1 MIQLK
6 AVAPPIELTDDIV
19 ARLTAAYISD
29 STLSV
34 WKKEYIKKALLEM
47 SHGKCC
53 YCERRVNQE
62 GYMHIE
68 HFFPKTLFPYSVVE
82 WLNLLPC
89 CERCNKLKGTHNTH
103 VEPIIHPINNN
114 PKDFLLLRAYRFY
127 KKNDIGETT
136 IKLLQLNDYERLS
149 KNRFKIGAKVKEM
162 LDDLED
168 EMNTFLL
175 NQTPKHRSR
184 IITKL
189 RNIMIEG
196 QPNNEYSATVA
207 TEILKEDSYRFL
219 KSKFIELGF
228 WDENF
233 QQLEAELYQIA
244 FL

>member
-6 AVAPPIELTDDIV
+6 AVAPPKELTNEVV
-19 ARLTAAYISD
+19 AQLTAAYIAD
-29 STLSV
+29 DNQHV

-68 HFFPKTLFPYSVVE
+68 HFFSKNLFPQRVVE

-89 CERCNKLKGTHNTH
+89 CERCNKLKGTHKTH
-103 VEPIIHPINNN
+103 IEPIIHPIHNN

-136 IKLLQLNDYERLS
+136 VKLLKLNDYERLS
-149 KNRFKIGAKVKEM
+149 KNRFEIGSKVREM
-162 LDDLED
+162 LDDLEE
-168 EMNTFLL
+168 EMNTFIL
-175 NQTPKHRSR
+175 NQTSLRRSK
-184 IITKL
+184 IITRL

-196 QPNNEYSATVA
+196 QPNKEYSATVA
-207 TEILKEDSYRFL
+207 TEILKEDSYSFL
-219 KSKFIELGF
+219 RTQFVKLDF
-228 WDENF
+228 WDDGF
-233 QQLEAELYQIA
+233 QQLETELYQIA
-244 FL
+244 FI